1 MVNRHWL
8 TPTQDENMTVGV
20 GPTDRTA
27 LQEATATR
35 LLTLH
40 AVVRKV
46 DKVLNLERIEL
57 RMSVQ
62 NC

>member
-8 TPTQDENMTVGV
+8 TQTQDENMTVGV

-27 LQEATATR
+27 LQGATATR

-46 DKVLNLERIEL
+46 DKPLSLPKFEL
-57 RMSVQ
+57 RMSVL